1 MRAVGL
7 LLQPL
12 WGNSTLAA
20 GVVGLGGAGGAIMG
34 LLLQNGASLQSVVGS
49 GTNHLSSL
57 GS

>member
-1 MRAVGL
+1 MGL
-7 LLQPL
+7 LSQPL
-12 WGNSTLAA
+12 WGNSMLAA